1 MINPWTLII
10 ALGAFVAWRWLKSE
24 KKRVADE
31 MQRTRTTQKARP
43 IELERDKDGVYR
55 PRDDA

>member
-24 KKRVADE
+24 KKRVAGE
-31 MQRTRTTQKARP
+31 LNRTRAGGKAKP